1 MDIIRKLHVP
11 QQLEYVLQK
20 QDSARVAPSKE
31 CRELQEEQVASFF
44 QAYFGPICR
53 LVISP
58 EIVVIRV
65 KSQSLFMVLG
75 QISDKPSNKYQN

>member
-1 MDIIRKLHVP
+1 MDVIRKLHVP
-11 QQLEYVLQK
+11 QHLKYVLQK

-58 EIVVIRV
+58 VIVVIRV
-65 KSQSLFMVLG
+65 KSQSLFMALG
-75 QISDKPSNKYQN
+75 QNRDKPFKKHEN